1 MENITREW
9 NYNIERRSVMKF
21 GVDTFIWTE
30 FFSIKDLWVITKAE
44 ELGFET
50 IDIAIAHPETFPV
63 KEVKQELL
71 KTNLQVVTTT
81 TLNAKTNLISSDKQ
95 IREAA
100 ITSLKKLVNINLE
113 LGSNILGGV
122 NYAGWGC
129 LSGKPKTKEEWQ
141 YSVEGM
147 REVAIYANKI
157 HPDLRICVEPV
168 NRFET
173 HFINTAEEGVRYCK
187 DVGTGN
193 MQVHLDCF
201 HMIREE
207 TSYREAVLTCGKE
220 YLGYVHV
227 CENNRG
233 IPGTG
238 LVPWIEFFQA
248 LDEIGYRGSC
258 VIESFDPS
266 FEELNAN
273 CAIWRKFADTGEEL
287 AIQGLANLKTIA
299 DELDV

>member
-1 MENITREW
+1 
-9 NYNIERRSVMKF
+9 MKF

-30 FFSIKDLWVITKAE
+30 VFSIKDLWVIAKAE
-44 ELGFET
+44 ALGFET
-50 IDIAIAHPETFPV
+50 IDIAIAHPATFPV
-63 KEVKQELL
+63 KEVKQELS

-81 TLNAKTNLISSDKQ
+81 TLDAKTNLISSNKH

-100 ITSLKKLVNINLE
+100 ITSLKKLVDINLE

-129 LSGKPKTKEEWQ
+129 LSGKPKTEEEWQ

-147 REVAIYANKI
+147 REVATYAKEV

-187 DVGTGN
+187 EVGTGN

-207 TSYREAVLTCGKE
+207 TSYREAVRTCGKE

-238 LVPWIEFFQA
+238 LVPWKEFFLA
-248 LDEIGYRGSC
+248 LDEIGYKGPC

-287 AIQGLANLKTIA
+287 AIQGLANLKAIA
-299 DELDV
+299 NELGL

>member
-1 MENITREW
+1 MR
-9 NYNIERRSVMKF
+9 F

-30 FFSIKDLWVITKAE
+30 VFKEKDLWVIKKAA

-50 IDIAIAHPETFPV
+50 IDFAIAHPKIFPLKKV
-63 KEVKQELL
+63 KTELG
-71 KTNLQVVTTT
+71 KTNLEVVTTT
-81 TLNAKTNLISSDKQ
+81 TLDAKTNLISDDKQ
-95 IREAA
+95 IRKNAVD
-100 ITSLKKLVNINLE
+100 SLKQLVDINYE
-113 LGSNILGGV
+113 LGSTILGGV

-129 LSGKPKTKEEWQ
+129 LTGKPKTEKEWEH
-141 YSVEGM
+141 SVNGM
-147 REVAIYANKI
+147 REVAEYALKK
-157 HPDLRICVEPV
+157 HPKLKICVEPV

-187 DVGTGN
+187 EIGTGN
-193 MQVHLDCF
+193 MAVHLDCF

-207 TSYREAVLTCGKE
+207 TSYTEAVETCGKQ

-238 LVPWIEFFQA
+238 LVPWKEFFTA
-248 LDEIGYRGSC
+248 LKKIDYQGPC

-273 CAIWRKFADTGEEL
+273 CAIWRKFADKGEEL
-287 AIQGLANLKTIA
+287 AIQGLANLKKIA
-299 DELDV
+299 AQI

>member
-1 MENITREW
+1 MK
-9 NYNIERRSVMKF
+9 VKF
-21 GVDTFIWTE
+21 GVDSFIWTE
-30 FFSIKDLWVITKAE
+30 VFTEKDLWIIKKAE

-50 IDIAIAHPETFPV
+50 IDIAIARPESFPT
-63 KEVKQELL
+63 ELVKQELA

-81 TLNAKTNLISSDKQ
+81 TLNAETNLISPDEN
-95 IREAA
+95 IRKNGIRA
-100 ITSLKKLVNINLE
+100 LKKLVEINKE
-113 LGSNILGGV
+113 LGSTILGGV

-129 LSGKPKTKEEWQ
+129 LSGKPKTEKEWND
-141 YSVEGM
+141 SVSAM
-147 REVAIYANKI
+147 REVAAYAKETYPELN
-157 HPDLRICVEPV
+157 ICVEPV

-187 DVGTGN
+187 AVGTGN
-193 MQVHLDCF
+193 MKVHLDCF

-207 TSYREAVLTCGKE
+207 TSYTGAVETCGKE

-238 LVPWIEFFQA
+238 LVPFAEFFTA
-248 LDEIGYRGSC
+248 LKKVGYEGPC

-266 FEELNAN
+266 FEELNGQ
-273 CAIWRKFADTGEEL
+273 CAIWRKFAETGEDL
-287 AIQGLANLKTIA
+287 AVVGLANLKKIA
-299 DELDV
+299 ASLA

>member
-1 MENITREW
+1 MKI
-9 NYNIERRSVMKF
+9 KF

-30 FFSIKDLWVITKAE
+30 VFSEKDLWVITKAD

-50 IDIAIAHPETFPV
+50 IDIAIAHPETFPLEKV
-63 KEVKQELL
+63 KAELA
-71 KTNLQVVTTT
+71 KTNLEVVTTT
-81 TLNAKTNLISSDKQ
+81 TLNADTNLISPDET
-95 IREAA
+95 IRRNA
-100 ITSLKKLVNINLE
+100 INSLKKLVEINKE
-113 LGSNILGGV
+113 LGAKVLGGV

-129 LSGKPKTKEEWQ
+129 LTGKPKTDTEWKN
-141 YSVEGM
+141 SVEGM
-147 REVAIYANKI
+147 REVAEYAKEIYPELK
-157 HPDLRICVEPV
+157 ICVEPV

-187 DVGTGN
+187 DIGTGN
-193 MQVHLDCF
+193 MGVHLDCF

-207 TSYREAVLTCGKE
+207 TSYTEAVRTCGKE

-238 LVPWIEFFQA
+238 LVPFKEFFTA
-248 LDEIGYRGSC
+248 LKEIGYEGSC

-273 CAIWRKFADTGEEL
+273 CAIWRKFAETGEEL
-287 AIQGLANLKTIA
+287 AVQGLANLKKIA
-299 DELDV
+299 AEIE